1 MSEETPPLQTEPV
14 AEPLGEEA
22 SLGGQ
27 LRMAR
32 EKLGL
37 DIENLANQ
45 LRLSPRQLKA
55 LEANDLKAL
64 PSPAFTR
71 GFIRNYAR
79 LLQVDPE
86 PLLALYRQMA
96 RDVGANAP
104 ITLHSENIPL
114 ETGNPRSWMPYLVAS
129 VVLGI
134 AAGGWWAYMDWR
146 EGAPATPAATA
157 DHPASESRSVPAE
170 PPVQSEATP
179 PAQPAEA
186 SAPVNPVP
194 EAVGPAAEPGQPAA
208 PVVVSTSQGRIV
220 MKFSQPTWVR
230 VQDRDG
236 VEVFHKNKPAGS
248 EDAIEGTPPFH
259 LEIGN
264 AAGVELNYNGQPVDL
279 APHTK
284 ANVARLTLE

>member
-1 MSEETPPLQTEPV
+1 MSEETPALQTEPV
-14 AEPLGEEA
+14 IELSGGDA
-22 SLGGQ
+22 SLGGR
-27 LRMAR
+27 LRTAR

-55 LEANDLKAL
+55 LEANDLEAL

-86 PLLALYRQMA
+86 PLLALYREMVE
-96 RDVGANAP
+96 DVGAKVP
-104 ITLHSENIPL
+104 ITLHSEDIPL
-114 ETGNPRSWMPYLVAS
+114 ETGSPRGWMPYLVAS

-134 AAGGWWAYMDWR
+134 AVGGWWAYMDWQGR
-146 EGAPATPAATA
+146 APATPAATA

-170 PPVQSEATP
+170 PPVQSEATLSARPSGVSAPAP
-179 PAQPAEA
+179 PA
-186 SAPVNPVP
+186 P
-194 EAVGPAAEPGQPAA
+194 EAVVPAAEPGQPAA
-208 PVVVSTSQGRIV
+208 PAVVSTSQSRIV

-230 VQDRDG
+230 VLDRDG

-248 EDAIEGTPPFH
+248 EDAVEGMPPFH

-264 AAGVELNYNGQPVDL
+264 AAGVELSYNGQPVDL